1 MISPLA
7 ECVVGVSFQANADV
21 QSMGRKQPESKWV
34 LIRNQ
39 LIGFSS
45 SSLSAGYQFFDAESN
60 VEHVTNKRATR
71 LTHTALNDPLKLI
84 GSDCR
89 WLCYLFFFPPVKKSS
104 NAPPRYLPAPRLS
117 ARVTSAGVLVVR
129 LKKKR
134 ERVHKESCLMSPSL
148 PPRES
153 GRGQYSSART
163 NNSCQLSAEF
173 TVEFENKFPSCK
185 LGGSLG
191 IWGAVPGSKTKS
203 GFISW
208 VLSAVLCCLLSV
220 FIRGLRWYSYI
231 VTFFT
236 GCLTEHNIYI
246 VHWPFLLLIKT
257 WVTDASALV
266 AYSRSMVF
274 PQCDRCIGRLANL
287 LLIFIPCSWLG
298 F

>member
-1 MISPLA
+1 M
-7 ECVVGVSFQANADV
+7 
-21 QSMGRKQPESKWV
+21 
-34 LIRNQ
+34 
-39 LIGFSS
+39 
-45 SSLSAGYQFFDAESN
+45 
-60 VEHVTNKRATR
+60 
-71 LTHTALNDPLKLI
+71 
-84 GSDCR
+84 
-89 WLCYLFFFPPVKKSS
+89 FFPCEKSS

-129 LKKKR
+129 FKKKE

-153 GRGQYSSART
+153 GRGQYSAART

-191 IWGAVPGSKTKS
+191 IWWALPGSKTKS

-236 GCLTEHNIYI
+236 GSLTEYNIYCTLSS
-246 VHWPFLLLIKT
+246 F
-257 WVTDASALV
+257 A
-266 AYSRSMVF
+266 F
-274 PQCDRCIGRLANL
+274 N
-287 LLIFIPCSWLG
+287 
-298 F
+298 

>member
-129 LKKKR
+129 LKKKKER
-134 ERVHKESCLMSPSL
+134 ECIRSHVWCLPHCLRGRVGEDNTVLHA
-148 PPRES
+148 
-153 GRGQYSSART
+153 QT
-163 NNSCQLSAEF
+163 TVVSCQQS
-173 TVEFENKFPSCK
+173 SQS
-185 LGGSLG
+185 SL
-191 IWGAVPGSKTKS
+191 KT
-203 GFISW
+203 
-208 VLSAVLCCLLSV
+208 
-220 FIRGLRWYSYI
+220 
-231 VTFFT
+231 
-236 GCLTEHNIYI
+236 N
-246 VHWPFLLLIKT
+246 FLLVSWEEVWGFGGQCRAVKQNQALYHGFYLQC
-257 WVTDASALV
+257 SAACCQFL
-266 AYSRSMVF
+266 SG
-274 PQCDRCIGRLANL
+274 D
-287 LLIFIPCSWLG
+287 
-298 F
+298 